1 MGNGRFLTLFPDEE
15 EDEEG
20 EVEGMQVSIMIR
32 MPDPK
37 HSITSLSG
45 TDGYERRASGI
56 STSTSTTE
64 GESGKLDKGKQR
76 LSIVKEPLEPEG
88 EGEEIGHYVIGIME
102 VPWKVPWR
110 ELVPDEGEVTK
121 SS

>member
-1 MGNGRFLTLFPDEE
+1 
-15 EDEEG
+15 
-20 EVEGMQVSIMIR
+20 MQVSIMIR

-37 HSITSLSG
+37 HSISSLSG

-56 STSTSTTE
+56 STSISTTD
-64 GESGKLDKGKQR
+64 GESGRLDKGKQR

-88 EGEEIGHYVIGIME
+88 EGEEIGDYVIGIME